1 MEIVLTQTKP
11 TNIHTMLM
19 HLSELQESVV
29 VLIDGQRLPQ
39 IPLGLLK
46 VLDVEVAHALVV
58 QYVLQCQGSI

>member
-1 MEIVLTQTKP
+1 
-11 TNIHTMLM
+11 MLM